1 MTATSEFQFLPEW
14 PIALGNAG
22 WFALSLLLAAALG
35 EAASRVLR
43 LPKIAGY
50 VLAGVLLG
58 PYGFAA
64 YGAPDLAQMQI
75 FVDIAFGLLL
85 FELGH
90 RLDVGWLRRNPW
102 LLAASVLEA
111 AAAFGAVWATLTWLG
126 VGTVPAV
133 TAAAIGI
140 ATSPA
145 VVVRI
150 TAELRAQGQ
159 VTERMLTLTALNNV
173 YAVLALTG
181 WLAWL
186 HFERA
191 GASTAAV
198 YPLYLICGSFL
209 LAAVGAIIVRY
220 LLNVAGRREEIGFL
234 MLAGALI
241 LLITL
246 ARAAHLSLLLC
257 LLAFGTL
264 SKYLD
269 PRLRAIPR
277 PFGAAG
283 SLFIVVLFTLTGAG
297 LDLRPLS
304 QSALIV
310 AAAYVGARA
319 CGKLAGVLVTARLSG
334 IGLRKAALLGA
345 ALSPMSGLATALM
358 LNAAIIYP
366 ELGRETGFAL
376 LAAVAMLELAAPV
389 AAHFALIA
397 AREANVS
404 ARDL

>member
-1 MTATSEFQFLPEW
+1 MPVPSEFQFLPEW
-14 PIALGNAG
+14 PIALGSVG
-22 WFALSLLLAAALG
+22 WFALLLLLAAALG

-50 VLAGVLLG
+50 VLGGILLG
-58 PYGFAA
+58 PYGFAVYDA
-64 YGAPDLAQMQI
+64 ADVAQMQI

-90 RLDVGWLRRNPW
+90 RLDLGWLRLNPW
-102 LLAASVLEA
+102 LLASSVLEA
-111 AAAFGAVWATLTWLG
+111 GIGFGAVFAALVWLG
-126 VGTVPAV
+126 VATSPAV
-133 TAAAIGI
+133 TAAAIGM

-145 VVVRI
+145 VILRI
-150 TAELRAQGQ
+150 ASELRAQGQ
-159 VTERMLTLTALNNV
+159 VTERLLTLTALNNI
-173 YAVLALTG
+173 YAVLTITG

-186 HFERA
+186 HFERSSA
-191 GASTAAV
+191 TATLV

-209 LAAVGAIIVRY
+209 LAAAGAIVVRY
-220 LLNVAGRREEIGFL
+220 LLNVAGRSEEVGFL

-246 ARAAHLSLLLC
+246 ARAAHLSMLLC
-257 LLAFGTL
+257 LLVFGTL
-264 SKYLD
+264 SKYID

-283 SLFIVVLFTLTGAG
+283 SLFIVVLFTLTGAS
-297 LDLRPLS
+297 LDLQPLS

-310 AAAYVGARA
+310 AAVYVVTRL
-319 CGKLAGVLVTARLSG
+319 CGKVVGVLSTARPSG
-334 IGLRKAALLGA
+334 INLRKAALLGA

-358 LNAAIIYP
+358 LNAAIVYS
-366 ELGRETGFAL
+366 ELTGEAGIAL
-376 LAAVAMLELAAPV
+376 FAAVAMLELAAPIIT
-389 AAHFALIA
+389 HFALIA

-404 ARDL
+404 ARDS